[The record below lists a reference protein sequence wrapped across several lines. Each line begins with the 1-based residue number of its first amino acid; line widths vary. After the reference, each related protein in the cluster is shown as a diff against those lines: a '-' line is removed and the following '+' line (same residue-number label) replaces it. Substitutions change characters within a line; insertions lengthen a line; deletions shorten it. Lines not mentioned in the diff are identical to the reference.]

1 MTLLELPRPTD
12 PTLVRKPGAEPITRA
27 SLLALVDTLGVGNS
41 LVVMPVTDEYYAPGT
56 LLVVDIQNESLTDT
70 AFTVCD
76 AINDATGERKSAPV
90 LIVSTHLE
98 DMPREA
104 AEVVIAG
111 VTSIFEACKITV
123 GDYVIMT
130 PDRVWCDPTAFTYEG
145 KLP

>member
-27 SLLALVDTLGVGNS
+27 SLLALVDTLDVHNAF
-41 LVVMPVTDEYYAPGT
+41 VVMPINADYYAPGT
-56 LLVVDIQNESLTDT
+56 LLVVDFDDVPLSDI

-76 AINDATGERKSAPV
+76 TINNAVANASAAPV
-90 LIVSTHLE
+90 LIASTHND

-104 AEVVIAG
+104 AEIVIAG
-111 VTSIFEACKITV
+111 ISSIFHASNITV

-130 PDRVWCDPTAFTYEG
+130 PDRIWCDPTAFTYEG